1 MHPSLSLFL
10 LAYSF
15 YLYFLSALSPFPLL
29 PDTVH
34 TFALPLFTLAPPS
47 LHPHTPPSRNTY
59 AHSFRALT
67 EVDSG
72 LTSRRSN
79 YRIFIRAHLPGVE
92 ARSRS
97 CTVEADTFAPRPTG
111 YLIGVFSR
119 SILMAGED
127 MARGKNYRATGR
139 LRRSSAGARYTRI
152 PEHICIKKRFI
163 PFHFLIPRN
172 TRHFS
177 ACFQFSFACGSHQY
191 LRKTFCS
198 GI

>member
-1 MHPSLSLFL
+1 MQILGGHWISNIRSPEAILASLVGPDPADRSYNLNKRFPPTPPRDRGSSPLDASLSLSLSFFL
-10 LAYSF
+10 PIR
-15 YLYFLSALSPFPLL
+15 LYFLSALSPFPLL

-47 LHPHTPPSRNTY
+47 LHPHTPSSRNTY

-97 CTVEADTFAPRPTG
+97 CTVKADTFAPAPDRVFNR
-111 YLIGVFSR
+111 GV
-119 SILMAGED
+119 
-127 MARGKNYRATGR
+127 
-139 LRRSSAGARYTRI
+139 
-152 PEHICIKKRFI
+152 
-163 PFHFLIPRN
+163 
-172 TRHFS
+172 
-177 ACFQFSFACGSHQY
+177 
-191 LRKTFCS
+191 
-198 GI
+198 